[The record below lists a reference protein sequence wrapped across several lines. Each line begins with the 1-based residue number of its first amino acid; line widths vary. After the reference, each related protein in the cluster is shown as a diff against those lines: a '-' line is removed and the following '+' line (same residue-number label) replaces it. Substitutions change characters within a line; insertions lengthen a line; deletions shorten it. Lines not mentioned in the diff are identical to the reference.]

1 LVETVTELERV
12 LGELEETPH
21 EPLKEDKK
29 REFQNHDG
37 KANYNFEQD
46 TY

>member
-1 LVETVTELERV
+1 V

-21 EPLKEDKK
+21 ELLKEDKK

-37 KANYNFEQD
+37 KVDYDFEQH